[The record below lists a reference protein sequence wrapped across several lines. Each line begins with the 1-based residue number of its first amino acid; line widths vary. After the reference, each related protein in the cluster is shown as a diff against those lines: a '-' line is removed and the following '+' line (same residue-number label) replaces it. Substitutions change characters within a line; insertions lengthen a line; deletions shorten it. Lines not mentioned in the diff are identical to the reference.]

1 MSRMG
6 KCITQERGERR
17 DERIPTFL
25 SCILCLI
32 IHFFS
37 QESQESGKIRLRKS
51 KPAKV
56 ETIKN
61 MYLCCRRYRNK
72 EVEEHHYAPRDKF
85 GRDAEGSSG
94 PLIIEHDH
102 GFRPRRNP
110 SRERF
115 DAHRDHG
122 SAVGR
127 TRSFHPAERYRMS
140 GDRSDLR
147 EDESGRRGDGGTSSF
162 PEASRNPVQQ
172 GRKSTMMHSKHKGKT
187 GFHARAQGGRVGPP
201 SSQALE
207 SSRGFPDLPQ
217 QEQRAECQPFIEE
230 NYKNPSSTK
239 AVRHEETRSKPWTGH
254 RARSL
259 EGPPPDVDLDPKMP
273 RQRMT
278 EWNHPKPKSMTVIAE
293 ETLTIKVDMN
303 QPVSKNR

>member
-1 MSRMG
+1 MG
-6 KCITQERGERR
+6 NFITQGGEERR

-32 IHFFS
+32 MHFFS
-37 QESQESGKIRLRKS
+37 GESQDGGKIRLRKS

-72 EVEEHHYAPRDKF
+72 EVEEHRYAPRDKF
-85 GRDAEGSSG
+85 GRDAQGSSG

-102 GFRPRRNP
+102 GFRPPRNP

-115 DAHRDHG
+115 DARRDHG

-127 TRSFHPAERYRMS
+127 TKSFPPAERYRMS
-140 GDRSDLR
+140 EDRPDLR
-147 EDESGRRGDGGTSSF
+147 KDESGRRDDGGTSSY
-162 PEASRNPVQQ
+162 PETRRNPVQQ
-172 GRKSTMMHSKHKGKT
+172 GRKGSVMHSKHKGKT
-187 GFHARAQGGRVGPP
+187 SFQARAPGGRAGAA
-201 SSQALE
+201 SSPALE
-207 SSRGFPDLPQ
+207 SSRGFPDLPHR
-217 QEQRAECQPFIEE
+217 EQRVECRPFIEE
-230 NYKNPSSTK
+230 NYMNPTGTK
-239 AVRHEETRSKPWTGH
+239 AIRPEETRSKAGPDH

-259 EGPPPDVDLDPKMP
+259 EGPPADSDLDPKMP

-278 EWNHPKPKSMTVIAE
+278 EWNHPKSKSMTVVAE

-303 QPVSKNR
+303 QPVNKNR